1 MWGVF
6 ILRSSILYQAWKLD
20 PSLFI
25 LNHPRGRIPFSP
37 QDFQVIL
44 GTDVP

>member
-20 PSLFI
+20 PI